1 MDEVLLSEE
10 TARTRTLKGPLARIN
25 RGLLILTPVLGVIF
39 LLDLPQRM
47 GWLVFGEQYMGLF
60 LAITLCATF
69 LTVPEGAWGHADSVP
84 WYDLLAALG
93 GLVIG
98 LYIFVNYPG
107 MVNSLGEIHTVRVI
121 LGCLTIVLLAEAC
134 RRLTGWSL
142 VIIAAIF
149 LFYAF
154 FAYLFPGP
162 FYGRGWSVQRV
173 ATYLYLDRNGIFG
186 QSLEV
191 AAGIVLVFI
200 LFGIRF
206 MPLVARPS

>member
-10 TARTRTLKGPLARIN
+10 VTRTRTLKGPIRWIN
-25 RGLLILTPVLGVIF
+25 QGLLFLIPVVGVVF
-39 LLDLPQRM
+39 LLEVPQRV
-47 GWLVFGEQYMGLF
+47 GWLIFNEQYLGLF
-60 LAITLCATF
+60 LALTLCATF
-69 LTVPEGAWGHADSVP
+69 LTVPEGASGHKDRVP

-93 GLVIG
+93 GLAVG
-98 LYIFVNYPG
+98 LYVFIYFPSFAY
-107 MVNSLGEIHTVRVI
+107 SLGEIHPDRVI
-121 LGCLTIVLLAEAC
+121 LGCLAVVLLAEAC

-142 VIIAAIF
+142 VIIAGIF
-149 LFYAF
+149 LLYAF

-162 FYGRGWSVQRV
+162 FYGRGWSVNRI

-200 LFGIRF
+200 YSGTSS
-206 MPLVARPS
+206 MPWAAPPS